1 MSERTLEYDRAAR
14 SWLEALPLGNGRI
27 GVMDWGS
34 FPARLGLNEESVWS
48 GNPGSEEAQRRVGG
62 AEARELYADAQR
74 AALEGRAA
82 DAERELRAA
91 QSGHSQAYLPVGSL
105 VIDGGADETARRSL
119 ALADA
124 RHTAAGRELR
134 ATTFVSAPHDVVVY
148 RLEGGADP
156 AIALETPL
164 RLARHEP
171 TETGERWILE
181 APLDVPPAHEPQLP
195 DAVWAENAEDTVR
208 VVVEA
213 CVRRGG
219 GATIVVVAIET
230 TYAGLGEDRLLSLDD
245 AIARAGRKIAAAL
258 EAGYDE
264 LERAHVGAHR
274 ELFDRVAIDGSVPAG
289 TISGRLDAARASGE
303 TAAADPDLVPLLFDY
318 GRYLLISASRA
329 PGRLPANLQGVW
341 NDNPRPPWS
350 AAFTTNI
357 NVEMNYWA
365 AETAN
370 LAELADPLFGLI
382 GAMSRSGEKV
392 AASLGARGWA
402 AHHNSDAW
410 GFTSSVGEGGGDPKW
425 SFWPFAGGWLLQ
437 HVAEHRAF
445 GSDDE
450 VVSPAVVR
458 GAVEFLLDWLVETP
472 TGLGTAP
479 STSPENTYLDADG
492 AERSVGL
499 TSTMDL
505 AIARELLTEVAAGGD
520 ELAARARDALSR
532 LPELD
537 ERVTD
542 DGVLEW
548 DAAHAEADVHHRH
561 LSHLYALHPGS
572 AASPAFERA
581 AAVSL
586 DRRGADSTGWSL
598 AWKMSLWARL
608 RRSDRLD
615 ELIQLFFRDARGN
628 DGQFAGGLYP
638 NLFAAHPP
646 FQIDANYGYVA
657 GIAESL
663 LQSHRG
669 EIELLPAVPST
680 LPTGSV
686 RGLVARPGVVVDIS
700 WENGGLVE
708 ARLISREGRAGAV
721 RVRWGSAIAT
731 VDVREDG
738 ATTITPHDLTEETA

>member
-1 MSERTLEYDRAAR
+1 MSERTLEYDRAAER
-14 SWLEALPLGNGRI
+14 WLEALPLGNGRI

-48 GNPGSEEAQRRVGG
+48 GTPGSEEAQRRVGVD
-62 AEARELYADAQR
+62 EARELYARAQR
-74 AALEGRAA
+74 AALDGRPA
-82 DAERELRAA
+82 DAERDLRAA
-91 QSGHSQAYLPVGSL
+91 QSGHTQAYLPVGDL
-105 VIDGGADETARRSL
+105 LIDAPETDTSHRSL

-124 RHTAAGRELR
+124 VHTALGAGVH
-134 ATTFVSAPHDVVVY
+134 ATTLVSEPHDVVVY
-148 RLEGGADP
+148 RVEGVADP
-156 AIALETPL
+156 VLTLETPL
-164 RLARHEP
+164 RLERYE
-171 TETGERWILE
+171 ETRTGARWILST
-181 APLDVPPAHEPQLP
+181 PLDVPPTHERQLP
-195 DAVWAENAEDTVR
+195 DAIWAENDEETLR

-213 CVRRGG
+213 GVRRDGD
-219 GATIVVVAIET
+219 ATIVIVAIET
-230 TYAGLGEDRLLSLDD
+230 TYAGLGESHLLGIDD
-245 AIARAGRKIAAAL
+245 AITRASDKTASAL
-258 EAGYDE
+258 AEAYDE
-264 LERAHVGAHR
+264 LKRAHISAHR
-274 ELFDRVAIDGSVPAG
+274 EFFDRASIDGSVPAG
-289 TISGRLDAARASGE
+289 AISDRLDAARASGD

-350 AAFTTNI
+350 SAFTTNI

-370 LAELADPLFGLI
+370 LAELADPLFDLI
-382 GAMSRSGEKV
+382 GAMARSGEKV

-425 SFWPFAGGWLLQ
+425 SFWPFAGAWLLQ

-450 VVSPAVVR
+450 VVSPRVVR
-458 GAVEFLLDWLVETP
+458 GAAEFLLDWLVETP
-472 TGLGTAP
+472 SGLGTAP
-479 STSPENTYLDADG
+479 STSPENTYLDDDG
-492 AERSVGL
+492 TERSIGIA
-499 TSTMDL
+499 STMDL
-505 AIARELLTEVAAGGD
+505 ALTRELLGTVSAGSDEV
-520 ELAARARDALSR
+520 AARARDALSR
-532 LPELD
+532 LPGLD
-537 ERVTD
+537 ERATD
-542 DGVLEW
+542 HGVLEW
-548 DAAHAEADVHHRH
+548 DRAHAEADVHHRH
-561 LSHLYALHPGS
+561 VSHLYALHPGS
-572 AASPAFERA
+572 AASTTFERA

-615 ELIQLFFRDARGN
+615 ELIQLFLRDARGN

-669 EIELLPAVPST
+669 EIELLPAVPSS
-680 LPTGSV
+680 LSSGSV
-686 RGLVARPGVVVDIS
+686 RGLVARPGIIVDIA
-700 WENGGLVE
+700 WANGDLVE
-708 ARLISREGRAGAV
+708 AQLLAREGRGGPV
-721 RVRWGSAIAT
+721 RVRWGSATAE
-731 VDVREDG
+731 VDVSTEE
-738 ATTITPHDLTEETA
+738 ATIITPQDLRA